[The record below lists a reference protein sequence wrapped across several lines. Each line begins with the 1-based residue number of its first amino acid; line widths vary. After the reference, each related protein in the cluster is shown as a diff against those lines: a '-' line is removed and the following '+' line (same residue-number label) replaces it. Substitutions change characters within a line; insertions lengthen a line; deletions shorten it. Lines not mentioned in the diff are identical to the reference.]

1 MPTSSPRSATRTER
15 RRILFVAN
23 ETLASDLVVDLVER
37 YASEADVLVVA
48 PALQGRLAFWTSA
61 DAAPRRAAEGRL
73 ARCLALLG
81 QARVR
86 AEGLIG
92 DADPLLAI
100 EDALRLFA
108 ADEIV
113 IATHPECRS
122 NWLARNVVRRAGER
136 FWHPIHHVVV
146 ETQPARVAA

>member
-1 MPTSSPRSATRTER
+1 MPTSSSRTASCSER

-23 ETLASDLVVDLVER
+23 ETLASDLVVGLVER
-37 YASEADVLVVA
+37 HASEADVLVVA

-61 DAAPRRAAEGRL
+61 EAAPRRAAEARL
-73 ARCLALLG
+73 ARCLALLREAG
-81 QARVR
+81 VA
-86 AEGLIG
+86 AEGLVG

-113 IATHPECRS
+113 IATHPERRS
-122 NWLARNVVRRAGER
+122 NWLARNIVRRAGER